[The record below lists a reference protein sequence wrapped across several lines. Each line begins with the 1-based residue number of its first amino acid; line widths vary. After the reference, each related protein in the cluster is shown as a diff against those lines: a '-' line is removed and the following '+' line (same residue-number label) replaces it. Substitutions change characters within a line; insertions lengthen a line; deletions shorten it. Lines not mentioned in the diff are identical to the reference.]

1 MSLILKFLKIFVFL
15 LPMQTLRH
23 SGCWGDNST
32 PPPPLYFLLD
42 NNENYAFI
50 SIVSTFFCR
59 FVPWLWK
66 LKEKN

>member
-15 LPMQTLRH
+15 LSMQTLRH

-32 PPPPLYFLLD
+32 LPPHYFLLD

-50 SIVSTFFCR
+50 GIASTPFFDILSPD
-59 FVPWLWK
+59 F
-66 LKEKN
+66 ES